1 MKVVDCSKD
10 YRPKRP
16 IPIRHKAFTT
26 RALYTGVP
34 TRPIY
39 RSPHALKGFLVAR
52 LFLRHIGRGAILQ
65 KSARF
70 IDYQTIAR

>member
-1 MKVVDCSKD
+1 M
-10 YRPKRP
+10 
-16 IPIRHKAFTT
+16 
-26 RALYTGVP
+26 
-34 TRPIY
+34 RPIY